1 MITYFT
7 ILGLRWTSW
16 RDFPTTGMMS
26 VPKKEI
32 RPRKLSDEVQDRLL
46 RLIRESGLSPGDA
59 LPSERELMA
68 EYGVGRPAIRE
79 AMQSLQHMGVVDIR
93 HGGRPRL
100 AEPTLDGLVDR
111 LGTGMRHVLT
121 HSQSS
126 LEHLKE
132 ARVSLES
139 EMARMAAMRRS
150 DDDVRELKTI
160 LSRQKATRAD
170 AERFLEADGHF
181 HRRIA
186 AISGNPIFEAVAHGI
201 FSWMRTFH
209 VESVRKRGLEGLTL
223 AEHGAILDAIAAGDG
238 EAAARAMRDHLERAN
253 DLYNQEYLT

>member
-1 MITYFT
+1 
-7 ILGLRWTSW
+7 
-16 RDFPTTGMMS
+16 MS
-26 VPKKEI
+26 VPKSEI

-46 RLIRESGLSPGDA
+46 RLIREKPLTPGDA

-68 EYGVGRPAIRE
+68 DYGVGRPAIRE

-93 HGGRPRL
+93 HGGRPRV
-100 AEPTLDGLVDR
+100 AKPTLDGLVER

-121 HSQSS
+121 HSESS

-139 EMARMAAMRRS
+139 EMARMAASRR
-150 DDDVRELKTI
+150 DENDVRDLRAI
-160 LSRQKATRAD
+160 LASQKAARSD
-170 AERFLEADGHF
+170 AERFLEQDGRF

-186 AISGNPIFEAVAHGI
+186 AISGNPIFETVAHGI

-209 VESVRKRGLEGLTL
+209 VETVRKRGLESLTL
-223 AEHGAILDAIAAGDG
+223 AEHGAILDAIAEGDG

-253 DLYNQEYLT
+253 ALYDQENLA

>member
-1 MITYFT
+1 M
-7 ILGLRWTSW
+7 
-16 RDFPTTGMMS
+16 TGMMT
-26 VPKKEI
+26 VPKNEI

-46 RLIRESGLSPGDA
+46 RLIREERLSPGDA
-59 LPSERELMA
+59 LPSERALMA

-93 HGGRPRL
+93 HGGRPRV
-100 AEPTLDGLVDR
+100 AEPTLDGLVER
-111 LGTGMRHVLT
+111 LATGMRHVLT
-121 HSQSS
+121 HSESS

-139 EMARMAAMRRS
+139 EMARMAATRRGE
-150 DDDVRELKTI
+150 DDVRDLRAI
-160 LSRQKATRAD
+160 LASQKALRTE
-170 AERFLEADGHF
+170 AERFLEEDGRF

-186 AISGNPIFEAVAHGI
+186 AISGNPIFETVAHGI

-209 VESVRKRGLEGLTL
+209 VETVRKRGLESLTL
-223 AEHGAILDAIAAGDG
+223 AEHGAILDAIADGDG

-253 DLYNQEYLT
+253 ALYDQENLA